1 MPFNP
6 GIRDNRAEYA
16 YQGKAALGAGIASG
30 IKSVTG
36 AVAEGLAA
44 RDESEALR
52 ENLIYLGENGM
63 ADVTPELLEKFDS
76 SSLSA
81 QRGLFAQTSAMA
93 TAQQKQAMKLEEINA
108 RAGAAQQ
115 TDQMASD
122 LRRSEDAEQANRA
135 ALDRQAKLDEERAVM
150 GWHIREGLRSGTLSD
165 GDAERVRSAPDAASG
180 MALLKQITEATGPV
194 AAPSYKPVEVPGAG
208 TIVIDQNTGR
218 PVPASSVIRPPS
230 ASTGSPYGPPPMDAA
245 GAAAGQ
251 PAMPAAPGAPAA
263 GGGGG
268 FGVDWFFRR

>member
-1 MPFNP
+1 M
-6 GIRDNRAEYA
+6 
-16 YQGKAALGAGIASG
+16 
-30 IKSVTG
+30 
-36 AVAEGLAA
+36 
-44 RDESEALR
+44 
-52 ENLIYLGENGM
+52 GENGM

-81 QRGLFAQTSAMA
+81 QRGLYAQTSAMA
-93 TAQQKQAMKLEEINA
+93 TTKQKQAMELEEINT
-108 RAGAAQQ
+108 RAAAAQE
-115 TDQMASD
+115 TDRMASD
-122 LRRSEDAEQANRA
+122 LRIGEDTAKADREAKE
-135 ALDRQAKLDEERAVM
+135 RQAKLDEERAVM

-194 AAPSYKPVEVPGAG
+194 AAPNYKPIEVPGAG
-208 TIVIDQNTGR
+208 TIVLDQNTGR

-251 PAMPAAPGAPAA
+251 PTMPAAPGAPAA

-268 FGVDWFFRR
+268 FGVDWFFGR